1 MTGQKMKEINHK
13 HILEFEIDLHDFDSG
28 MYYMEVISNNLDGNR
43 VTKIVKR

>member
-13 HILEFEIDLHDFDSG
+13 HILKFEINLRDFDSG
-28 MYYMEVISNNLDGNR
+28 MYFMEVRSNNLDGIG